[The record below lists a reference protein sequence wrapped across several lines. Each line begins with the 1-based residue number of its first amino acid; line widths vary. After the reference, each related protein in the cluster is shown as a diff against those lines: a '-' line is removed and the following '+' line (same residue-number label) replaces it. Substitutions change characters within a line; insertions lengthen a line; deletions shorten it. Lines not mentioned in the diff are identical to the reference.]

1 MVSNALTLLRFVSV
15 VTALYVAAF
24 PHRQVI
30 RKAFSLLPSG
40 SRK

>member
-1 MVSNALTLLRFVSV
+1 MVSNTLTLMRFVSV
-15 VTALYVAAF
+15 LAGLYVAAF

>member
-1 MVSNALTLLRFVSV
+1 MVSNALTFLRFVSV
-15 VTALYVAAF
+15 VAALYVAAS
-24 PHRQVI
+24 PHHQVI

>member
-15 VTALYVAAF
+15 VAGLYVAAS

-30 RKAFSLLPSG
+30 KKAFSLLPSG